1 MPKDL
6 TKNINLNLE
15 IKHADDL
22 KKLNDRLR
30 ETNKELA
37 AAEANYEK
45 LRRQHKKSSP
55 EKARLKA
62 IRDAIGGMKALIAEE
77 EAYHKHIVA
86 TNRAIKD
93 RDALAKSQATQK
105 FWAQDVWSGKG
116 FISNIASRF
125 NPIATTQRRLT
136 AAQNR
141 QQTAQNARIAAS
153 TKVVEQ
159 GELIKQLGVQENEAR
174 GVFDATRA
182 GTKARTVAANNL
194 TKIQEQLKAAEAAR
208 KQAMSDEARAA
219 GAEAAAGKQ
228 AKGLTGTMI
237 LLQATKAVA
246 GAIYRSFASAFKTV
260 TGMSVSIKEN
270 FGDILQKV
278 GEITGKSGMASYATG
293 TSLFTNA
300 AARETQL
307 RYGLSGGAAYAF
319 DQTRSIL
326 GIKSDEDLVYMNK
339 SQRGA
344 FMQIMQKQSQ
354 WYDQL
359 QSSGVLR
366 NIQQFQLEFEMYKQE
381 MSVGILQWVSKH
393 KDEVLTVING
403 TLAVLKGLLAVL
415 AKLITFFGIG
425 SPGTYGIGSTALS
438 DSIASGARA
447 GVTNRNV
454 TMTAN
459 LNANGVLSSQE
470 ALQDYMERSLE
481 RIVRETYEAQG

>member
-15 IKHADDL
+15 VKHADDL

-55 EKARLKA
+55 EKARIKA
-62 IRDAIGGMKALIAEE
+62 IQAAIGGMKALIAEE

-93 RDALAKSQATQK
+93 RKALEKTQAAQK
-105 FWAQDVWSGKG
+105 FWSQDVWSGKG
-116 FISNIASRF
+116 FFSNIASKF
-125 NPIATTQRRLT
+125 SPIGRT
-136 AAQNR
+136 
-141 QQTAQNARIAAS
+141 QTALTKAQERQRTAQAARIAAS
-153 TKVVEQ
+153 TKVVSSAADIRKLT
-159 GELIKQLGVQENEAR
+159 GEID
-174 GVFDATRA
+174 DATVAFDNTKA
-182 GTKARTVAANNL
+182 GTKQRASAANKL
-194 TKIQEQLKAAEAAR
+194 TKLRRELSAAEAAQ
-208 KQAMSDEARAA
+208 KQAMADESKAA
-219 GAEAAAGKQ
+219 GIEAAAGKS

-246 GAIYRSFASAFKTV
+246 GAIYRSFSNSFKTV

-278 GEITGKSGMASYATG
+278 GEMTGKSGIASYSTG

-307 RYGLSGGAAYAF
+307 RYGLSGGMAYAF

-326 GIKSDEDLVYMNK
+326 GIKSDEDLMYMNK

-393 KDEVLTVING
+393 KEEVLTVIHG
-403 TLAVLKGLLAVL
+403 TLAVLKGLLTML
-415 AKLITFFGIG
+415 AKLISFFGIG
-425 SPGTYGIGSTALS
+425 SPNTYGIGSTALS

-447 GVTNRNV
+447 GVTNRSV

>member
-55 EKARLKA
+55 EKARLKEIYA
-62 IRDAIGGMKALIAEE
+62 EAVGIKKLIAEE
-77 EAYHKHIVA
+77 MAYHRQIVI
-86 TNRAIKD
+86 TNNALRD
-93 RDALAKSQATQK
+93 RNNLAKQQTSQK
-105 FWAQDVWSGKG
+105 FWAVEAWSGKPLQ
-116 FISNIASRF
+116 NIWQRY
-125 NPIATTQRRLT
+125 NPIARTSGALAAAQSRQLEAQERRL
-136 AAQNR
+136 AAK
-141 QQTAQNARIAAS
+141 AKLA
-153 TKVVEQ
+153 EQ
-159 GELIKQLGVQENEAR
+159 DSAIDKLADDYALAYQKWKGTPRDDKEAR
-174 GVFDATRA
+174 G
-182 GTKARTVAANNL
+182 
-194 TKIQEQLKAAEAAR
+194 KAADALNVVKDKLEAA
-208 KQAMSDEARAA
+208 KVARRHAQLEVQSAA
-219 GAEAAAGKQ
+219 SEEAAAGKQ

-260 TGMSVSIKEN
+260 TGMSISIKEN

-326 GIKSDEDLVYMNK
+326 GIKSDEDLMYMNK

-366 NIQQFQLEFEMYKQE
+366 DIQQFQLEFEMYKQE

-403 TLAVLKGLLAVL
+403 TLAVLKGLLTVL

-425 SPGTYGIGSTALS
+425 SPSTYGLGSGALS

-470 ALQDYMERSLE
+470 ALQEYMERSLE
-481 RIVRETYEAQG
+481 RVVRETYEAQG